1 MNNFVLLPGRVLQ
14 NSNTMA
20 ANDKSKKFSRWYFGG
35 IGSAG
40 AACCTHPLDLL
51 KVNIKRVLTTGS
63 TILKLIYRCIYKHNK
78 KEKFLSAV

>member
-1 MNNFVLLPGRVLQ
+1 MHSSGQARQ
-14 NSNTMA
+14 NSRKMA

-51 KVNIKRVLTTGS
+51 KVNVK
-63 TILKLIYRCIYKHNK
+63 
-78 KEKFLSAV
+78 

>member
-1 MNNFVLLPGRVLQ
+1 
-14 NSNTMA
+14 MA

-51 KVNIKRVLTTGS
+51 KVNVKCALMTGS
-63 TILKLIYRCIYKHNK
+63 TILRLLHRYIYKHNK
-78 KEKFLSAV
+78 KVNCPSAVWQ

>member
-1 MNNFVLLPGRVLQ
+1 VNNFELSSGHAWQ
-14 NSNTMA
+14 NSNKMA

-51 KVNIKRVLTTGS
+51 KVNV
-63 TILKLIYRCIYKHNK
+63 
-78 KEKFLSAV
+78 

>member
-1 MNNFVLLPGRVLQ
+1 
-14 NSNTMA
+14 MA

-51 KVNIKRVLTTGS
+51 KVNKNKDKEYFDWINYFETALHR
-63 TILKLIYRCIYKHNK
+63 YIYKHNK
-78 KEKFLSAV
+78 KENCPPAVWQ